1 MGRPLKSKIFA
12 LALSPTMA
20 AAQLNVPT
28 RKVREALLSGELVA
42 YDGGGKRVRI
52 LVVDLL
58 QWVHSTWPRAVI
70 RKKLRE
76 MS

>member
-1 MGRPLKSKIFA
+1 MGRPLKSKFYP

-20 AAQLNVPT
+20 AAELSIPI
-28 RKVREALLSGELVA
+28 RRVRAALDSGELEA
-42 YDGGGKRVRI
+42 FADGPRVRI
-52 LVVDLL
+52 LTVDLVN
-58 QWVHSTWPRAVI
+58 WVRRWPRAVI